1 MMLQAA
7 RNIGILLGLTGLMA
21 GAAPVATVSS
31 AGTFELRGKQ
41 VKTDGVP
48 SWPMMEGDE
57 IGTSGGPATIQ
68 FRDGSRVT
76 LNGKSRAKVEK
87 SDDGLVFRL
96 LSGAMQFTLAP
107 KPAVAFYNGTNVVPA
122 RVGVATTASTSN
134 TGSAGAI
141 LKPARVLPP
150 PPPPISGR

>member
-1 MMLQAA
+1 MMLRAA
-7 RNIGILLGLTGLMA
+7 GNIGILLGLTGLMA

-107 KPAVAFYNGTNVVPA
+107 KAAVAFYNGTNVVPA
-122 RVGVATTASTSN
+122 RVGVATSASTG
-134 TGSAGAI
+134 TAGVRAVVAPTRI
-141 LKPARVLPP
+141 LPP